1 MHRYSFNLPLFFFFL
16 IVFQL
21 GFGQTTIYVNSANG
35 DNVTG
40 DGSIDSPYRTFS
52 KGYLEANSNFSL
64 KDTIHLSGTFTWKD
78 ESVTND
84 DETTY
89 EYSGFTISKHIVIK
103 GQGPGLTII
112 QANSNIRASDRRIF
126 SITNGYSVIFKNLTL
141 RHGAARYK
149 SDASSSNAKYY
160 HGGAI
165 GSFYGSSN
173 GVNLTLENIYV
184 YNNKSG
190 HDSNSIGY
198 VSPSQDAN
206 SHTSGVWCSGSINI
220 LNSTFEKNI
229 RLGSI
234 AGSTALQLEFSSN
247 DEERNIINSTFYN
260 NYGPNGSGAIRFD
273 RRGGNIVNSSIVS
286 NTLGFK
292 SYALQGSRQANIVNT
307 IILGSS
313 HYDVYSNGS
322 YSSVGIKLSNSS
334 IGSVYSEVS
343 SNIAYT
349 NTTSGTTISASGVI
363 TPIVSTNNY
372 LKTPYLEIAS
382 DSNLID
388 GGISGV
394 VGSSDSGGSL
404 TVPITDQRSALRVG
418 SYDIG
423 SYEYGGTISPS
434 ASISISDGTTSF
446 GLYTKTVLITL
457 TEPSNT
463 FELNDIGI
471 TSSGLETG
479 TLSVFTKVSS
489 NTYTVRYLPPQDFTG
504 TVTFTIN
511 SGSFSDLSGN
521 NSIESNKS
529 FLVDSTGQE
538 ISLFSISKNNINKN
552 DFAQLS
558 ISLTQS
564 STTFLQSDII
574 LESSGA
580 STGSLSVF
588 TAVNSKTYSLLY
600 TPPSNFS
607 GTVTLTIPVNSF
619 ENTDSPAKS
628 NTQTSTLVLNIDT
641 IAPEIS
647 TLSHTHSDLVVRD
660 VNTVPFSFTF
670 TEPMAISPKITIGSL
685 VTNASMTISPSTNSQ
700 TWTYDWNVPSGN
712 DGIVSATVSATDLF
726 GNYYEGTDSLSFTI
740 DNVSPTITLTENDTD
755 DILLVGESTLFTAS
769 VNETVSGVPTMTIET
784 SVGTTNDILTA
795 AGADWTY
802 SYTAPSN
809 YSGVVSFTV
818 SLLDVAGNIS
828 TATKTLTVDSVT
840 ASLTLISSPNANG
853 KYTDNDNA
861 PANSDTISITLT
873 FSEEVVVSSGTYPY
887 LTLNTLPSQNAFYS
901 GGSGTQTL
909 TFSYMVM
916 DGGETADLGVTNI
929 VLPTGAF
936 IKDLAGNPADLS
948 LGVLNTSN
956 DNLSDTKDIEIRA
969 KDPSLTTLTAATN
982 NGTTNFGA
990 TDGNTVTYNFTSDID
1005 LLSSSVSMTFNSFP
1019 SQPTLTQSNSGN
1031 NYTLSFTVD
1040 ANTPEGALQ
1049 FNLFATDTHSST
1061 LVPEEN
1067 RTADYTQSA
1076 FNQILIVDRT
1086 APVITS
1092 TALTTPENSIT
1103 GPTIVANEAVF
1114 SFSLTGGSDQALF
1127 TINPTTGVLSFVNA
1141 PDFEAPA
1148 DSNADN
1154 IYDLEVKVTDIVG
1167 LTATQTIAVTVTDVS
1182 DTFGVDLRATE
1193 AQTTEEGGNSVVSVA
1208 LFTQP
1213 TAAVTLN
1220 FSSSDS
1226 TEGIPSLNQ
1235 MVFTTD
1241 NWNIDQTL
1249 NITGQDDQ
1257 DIDGNVAYNLL
1268 VSSVSSPD
1276 ANYNSLTGISLGFL
1290 NVDNEIDTDGDG
1302 FFDYQDAFPTD
1313 PLEWFDTD
1321 SDAIG
1326 NNADL
1331 DDDGD
1336 GFSDVTEITCG
1347 SNSLDATDIPI
1358 DSDDDGVLDC
1368 QDEDDDND
1376 GIMDSIDNCQFTP
1389 NIDQIDTDGDG
1400 QGDVCD
1406 SDDDNDGYLD
1416 TEDAFP
1422 LDATEW
1428 LDTDQDGTGN
1438 NADTDDDNDG
1448 QTDEHETACG
1458 SDTFDANE
1466 TSADADADGLPN
1478 CVDTDDDNDG
1488 IEDTS
1493 DAFPLD
1499 PSEWTDTDADGTGNN
1514 ADTDDDN
1521 DGFTDLDELA
1531 CDSNPLDKFSKP
1543 ADQDN
1548 DLIPDCID
1556 SDRDG
1561 DGFDNTQDIFPDNAD
1576 EWLDSD
1582 GDGLGDNFDVD
1593 DDNDGCLD
1601 TTDVFPFDSN
1611 ECLDADNDGIGDNE
1625 DPDDNNDG
1633 FEDNKLFSSGVLTP
1647 GSSGLEST
1655 WKIINIE
1662 RYPNARVT
1670 IYNKNA
1676 QVVFSALGYKNDW
1689 RGTYKDSGDLLPAG
1703 SYYYVVDPNNG
1714 EKALTGWLYITY

>member
-1 MHRYSFNLPLFFFFL
+1 MPKFSSIFFFL
-16 IVFQL
+16 LFLFFNSIAL
-21 GFGQTTIYVNSANG
+21 GQTQTPAIQEIDGVNTYLISNENEFRWIAQQVNNG
-35 DNVTG
+35 N
-40 DGSIDSPYRTFS
+40 
-52 KGYLEANSNFSL
+52 N
-64 KDTIHLSGTFTWKD
+64 
-78 ESVTND
+78 ND
-84 DETTY
+84 AHFKQTEDLD
-89 EYSGFTISKHIVIK
+89 FI
-103 GQGPGLTII
+103 GQNLTPIG
-112 QANSNIRASDRRIF
+112 
-126 SITNGYSVIFKNLTL
+126 ITNNEFKGVYDGDFYTVENF
-141 RHGAARYK
+141 
-149 SDASSSNAKYY
+149 NIENN
-160 HGGAI
+160 GGDL
-165 GSFYGSSN
+165 GLF
-173 GVNLTLENIYV
+173 
-184 YNNKSG
+184 G
-190 HDSNSIGY
+190 H
-198 VSPSQDAN
+198 
-206 SHTSGVWCSGSINI
+206 
-220 LNSTFEKNI
+220 
-229 RLGSI
+229 
-234 AGSTALQLEFSSN
+234 
-247 DEERNIINSTFYN
+247 
-260 NYGPNGSGAIRFD
+260 
-273 RRGGNIVNSSIVS
+273 
-286 NTLGFK
+286 
-292 SYALQGSRQANIVNT
+292 
-307 IILGSS
+307 
-313 HYDVYSNGS
+313 
-322 YSSVGIKLSNSS
+322 
-334 IGSVYSEVS
+334 
-343 SNIAYT
+343 
-349 NTTSGTTISASGVI
+349 
-363 TPIVSTNNY
+363 
-372 LKTPYLEIAS
+372 
-382 DSNLID
+382 ID
-388 GGISGV
+388 GGIIRNLKIKNASLITDTYGDTGLLAGYTEHSSTSTETHISNVVIESSTLSITSEFGNPARGGLIGRADNTNVEYCSASVSITFNQTTSPNGYYGGLIGFLVGGNLKYSFSSGSISTNTKNVGGLVGWVQSFGTNNSIIEECYSISNVTGLNYVGGFLGYNESAGTVVENCFSKGSVSQNGSDPNHKLGSFIGYIKRGVFENLYATGEVSAPQTANIGGLVGYERYAPTIQGGIYWNTVSTGV
-394 VGSSDSGGSL
+394 VSATGGGFSSSMFDDEAVGLDTEQMKSSSNFSGFDFDNVWGIDSKINDGYPYLKKTLDIFYTTPEVTINTSNAIIKK
-404 TVPITDQRSALRVG
+404 TATATITF
-418 SYDIG
+418 
-423 SYEYGGTISPS
+423 
-434 ASISISDGTTSF
+434 SISKDVSTFTNSDISLVG
-446 GLYTKTVLITL
+446 G
-457 TEPSNT
+457 
-463 FELNDIGI
+463 
-471 TSSGLETG
+471 G
-479 TLSVFTKVSS
+479 TLSSLSAVNSS
-489 NTYTVRYLPPQDFTG
+489 TYTSIYTPPINFTG
-504 TVTFTIN
+504 TVSITV
-511 SGSFSDLSGN
+511 GN
-521 NSIESNKS
+521 GLI
-529 FLVDSTGQE
+529 
-538 ISLFSISKNNINKN
+538 
-552 DFAQLS
+552 
-558 ISLTQS
+558 
-564 STTFLQSDII
+564 
-574 LESSGA
+574 
-580 STGSLSVF
+580 
-588 TAVNSKTYSLLY
+588 
-600 TPPSNFS
+600 
-607 GTVTLTIPVNSF
+607 
-619 ENTDSPAKS
+619 TDEAG
-628 NTQTSTLVLNIDT
+628 NANAQTSTLVLNIDT

-660 VNTVPFSFTF
+660 ANTVPFSVTF
-670 TEPMAISPKITIGSL
+670 TEPMAISPKISIGSL

-700 TWTYDWNVPSGN
+700 TWTYDWNVPSGD

-784 SVGTTNDILTA
+784 TVGTTNDVLTA

-802 SYTAPSN
+802 SYIAPSN

-853 KYTDNDNA
+853 KYTDNDNN

-948 LGVLNTSN
+948 LVALNASS

-969 KDPSLTTLTAATN
+969 KDPTLTTLTAATN
-982 NGTTNFGA
+982 NSTTNFGA

-1031 NYTLSFTVD
+1031 TYTLSFTVD

-1049 FNLFATDTHSST
+1049 FNFFATDTHSST

-1067 RTADYTQSA
+1067 RTADYTQSS
-1076 FNQILIVDRT
+1076 FNQTLIIDRT

-1114 SFSLTGGSDQALF
+1114 SFSLTGGADQALF
-1127 TINPTTGVLSFVNA
+1127 TINPITGVLSFVNA

-1154 IYDLEVKVTDIVG
+1154 IYELEVKVTDIVG

-1193 AQTTEEGGNSVVSVA
+1193 TQTTEEGGNSLVSVS

-1220 FSSSDS
+1220 FSSSDT
-1226 TEGIPSLNQ
+1226 TEGIPSLSQ

-1268 VSSVSSPD
+1268 VSSVSSSD
-1276 ANYNSLTGISLGFL
+1276 TNYNSLTGISLGFV

-1302 FFDYQDAFPTD
+1302 FFDYQDAFPID
-1313 PLEWFDTD
+1313 PLEWLDTD

-1347 SNSLDATDIPI
+1347 SNSLDATDIPL

-1438 NADTDDDNDG
+1438 NADLDDDNDG

-1458 SDTFDANE
+1458 SDPLNANE
-1466 TSADADADGLPN
+1466 TSADADADGQPD
-1478 CVDTDDDNDG
+1478 CIDEDDDNDG
-1488 IEDTS
+1488 VNDENDV
-1493 DAFPLD
+1493 FPLD
-1499 PSEWTDTDADGTGNN
+1499 GTEWLDTDKDGTGNN

-1531 CDSNPLDKFSKP
+1531 CDSDPLDKFSKP
-1543 ADQDN
+1543 VDQDN

-1556 SDRDG
+1556 ADRDG
-1561 DGFDNTQDIFPDNAD
+1561 DGYENTQDVFPDNAD
-1576 EWLDSD
+1576 EWSDADS
-1582 GDGLGDNFDVD
+1582 DGLGDNFDVD

-1601 TTDVFPFDSN
+1601 TTDVFPFDST

-1676 QVVFSALGYKNDW
+1676 QEVFSALGYKNDW
-1689 RGTYKDSGDLLPAG
+1689 RGTYKNSGDLLPAG

-1714 EKALTGWLYITY
+1714 EKALTGWLFITY

>member
-1 MHRYSFNLPLFFFFL
+1 MPRYFYNLPFLFFFFFTSVAL
-16 IVFQL
+16 
-21 GFGQTTIYVNSANG
+21 GQTAPSI
-35 DNVTG
+35 G
-40 DGSIDSPYRTFS
+40 DGSSGNPYQISTPDDFKWIAQEVNNGNNFDNKYFIQTNDIDFVSSGNLTPIGNNYTNGFKGFYDGGYHKLSNININNANISSTDYYLGIFGVVRGGYIKNVKISGANIIVSYSNQAKINAGILVGYSNLTAKS
-52 KGYLEANSNFSL
+52 SDNNIENVVIESSTLSVTSSSTTSADSDRIGGMIGYLNNFKISKSYVKSSTIDLLSNSLSTSSIGGFAGYSQGSEITSSYFSGENSN
-64 KDTIHLSGTFTWKD
+64 
-78 ESVTND
+78 
-84 DETTY
+84 TTY
-89 EYSGFTISKHIVIK
+89 VNHNSVEYVGGFVGIMSN
-103 GQGPGLTII
+103 TII
-112 QANSNIRASDRRIF
+112 KECFSVGNIYGGDSYG
-126 SITNGYSVIFKNLTL
+126 SILGGLVGYSTGF
-141 RHGAARYK
+141 
-149 SDASSSNAKYY
+149 SN
-160 HGGAI
+160 
-165 GSFYGSSN
+165 
-173 GVNLTLENIYV
+173 
-184 YNNKSG
+184 
-190 HDSNSIGY
+190 
-198 VSPSQDAN
+198 Q
-206 SHTSGVWCSGSINI
+206 
-220 LNSTFEKNI
+220 
-229 RLGSI
+229 
-234 AGSTALQLEFSSN
+234 
-247 DEERNIINSTFYN
+247 IINSF
-260 NYGPNGSGAIRFD
+260 SKS
-273 RRGGNIVNSSIVS
+273 NIV
-286 NTLGFK
+286 
-292 SYALQGSRQANIVNT
+292 
-307 IILGSS
+307 
-313 HYDVYSNGS
+313 
-322 YSSVGIKLSNSS
+322 
-334 IGSVYSEVS
+334 
-343 SNIAYT
+343 
-349 NTTSGTTISASGVI
+349 
-363 TPIVSTNNY
+363 
-372 LKTPYLEIAS
+372 
-382 DSNLID
+382 
-388 GGISGV
+388 GGIFTNGTNHTGLGGLIGTFNDTSI
-394 VGSSDSGGSL
+394 SSCYA
-404 TVPITDQRSALRVG
+404 T
-418 SYDIG
+418 
-423 SYEYGGTISPS
+423 GTISP
-434 ASISISDGTTSF
+434 TTPGNETGGF
-446 GLYTKTVLITL
+446 AGLVNTNTVLVNASNFFNNEDNSLYNGVGQDIPSTWTRIPL
-457 TEPSNT
+457 GSNT
-463 FELNDIGI
+463 FGKSKSLLKLKSTFENIDPIFDTGQSQSRPTNWYYWDFNNIWGIDSSINDGFPYLRSTRFIFVQSPELSISSSDLSINKTETATITFSISKDVSTFADSDISLVG
-471 TSSGLETG
+471 GG
-479 TLSVFTKVSS
+479 TLSSISAVNSS
-489 NTYTVRYLPPQDFTG
+489 TYTSIYTPPINFTG
-504 TVTFTIN
+504 TVSITV
-511 SGSFSDLSGN
+511 GN
-521 NSIESNKS
+521 GLITDEA
-529 FLVDSTGQE
+529 G
-538 ISLFSISKNNINKN
+538 
-552 DFAQLS
+552 
-558 ISLTQS
+558 
-564 STTFLQSDII
+564 
-574 LESSGA
+574 
-580 STGSLSVF
+580 
-588 TAVNSKTYSLLY
+588 
-600 TPPSNFS
+600 
-607 GTVTLTIPVNSF
+607 
-619 ENTDSPAKS
+619 NT

-660 VNTVPFSFTF
+660 ANTVPFSVTF
-670 TEPMAISPKITIGSL
+670 TEPMAISPKISIGSL

-726 GNYYEGTDSLSFTI
+726 GNYYEGTDNLSFTI
-740 DNVSPTITLTENDTD
+740 DNVSPTITLTENDSD

-784 SVGTTNDILTA
+784 TVGTTNDVLTA

-802 SYTAPSN
+802 SYIAPSN

-828 TATKTLTVDSVT
+828 TATNTLTVDSVT

-853 KYTDNDNA
+853 KYTDDDNN

-948 LGVLNTSN
+948 LVALNASS

-969 KDPSLTTLTAATN
+969 KDPTLTTLTAATN

-1031 NYTLSFTVD
+1031 TYTLSFTVD

-1076 FNQILIVDRT
+1076 FNQTLIIDRT

-1103 GPTIVANEAVF
+1103 GPTVVANEAVF
-1114 SFSLTGGSDQALF
+1114 SFSLSGGVDQALF
-1127 TINPTTGVLSFVNA
+1127 TINPITGVLSFVNA

-1154 IYDLEVKVTDIVG
+1154 IYDLEVRVTDIVG

-1193 AQTTEEGGNSVVSVA
+1193 VLTTEDGGSSIVSVA

-1249 NITGQDDQ
+1249 NMTGQDDQ
-1257 DIDGNVAYNLL
+1257 DIDGDVAYNLL
-1268 VSSVSSPD
+1268 VSSVSSSD
-1276 ANYNSLTGISLGFL
+1276 ANYNSLTGISLGFV

-1302 FFDYQDAFPTD
+1302 FFDYQDAFPID
-1313 PLEWFDTD
+1313 PLEWLDTD

-1336 GFSDVTEITCG
+1336 GFSDVTEITCS
-1347 SNSLDATDIPI
+1347 SNSLDATDIPL
-1358 DSDDDGVLDC
+1358 DSDGDGVLDC

-1400 QGDVCD
+1400 EGDVCD

-1428 LDTDQDGTGN
+1428 LDTDQDGIGN
-1438 NADTDDDNDG
+1438 NSDTDDDGDG
-1448 QTDEHETACG
+1448 QLDLDEIACG
-1458 SDTFDANE
+1458 SDPLLA
-1466 TSADADADGLPN
+1466 TSISLDTDGDTIPD

-1488 IEDTS
+1488 VEDTS

-1499 PSEWTDTDADGTGNN
+1499 PAEWTDTDQDGIGNN
-1514 ADTDDDN
+1514 ADLDDDN
-1521 DGFTDLDELA
+1521 DGQSDYNELV
-1531 CDSNPLDKFSKP
+1531 CGSDPLDQYSKSS
-1543 ADQDN
+1543 DIDS
-1548 DLIPDCID
+1548 DSIPDCVD
-1556 SDRDG
+1556 EDKDG
-1561 DGFDNTQDIFPDNAD
+1561 DGYLNDNDAFPEDGS
-1576 EWLDSD
+1576 EWIDTD
-1582 GDGLGDNFDVD
+1582 GDGLGDNFEVD
-1593 DDNDGCLD
+1593 DDNDGYLD
-1601 TTDVFPFDSN
+1601 TNDAFPFDPN
-1611 ECLDADNDGIGDNE
+1611 EWADADNDGIGDNE

-1633 FEDNKLFSSGVLTP
+1633 FEDNKLFSSGALTP

-1655 WKIINIE
+1655 WKVINIE

-1676 QVVFSALGYKNDW
+1676 QEVFSALGYKNDW
-1689 RGTYKDSGDLLPAG
+1689 RGTYKNSGDLLPAG
-1703 SYYYVVDPNNG
+1703 SYYYIVDPNNG
-1714 EKALTGWLYITY
+1714 EKALTGWLFITY